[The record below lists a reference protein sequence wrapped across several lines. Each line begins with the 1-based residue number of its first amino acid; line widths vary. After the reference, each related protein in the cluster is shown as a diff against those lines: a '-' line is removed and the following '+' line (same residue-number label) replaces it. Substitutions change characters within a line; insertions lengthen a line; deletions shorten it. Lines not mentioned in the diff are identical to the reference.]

1 MASSSLLFPPTS
13 GDSAGPES
21 PGSNHNTALL
31 GAEQPGMQSPGSKAP
46 KHRDTGFQ
54 EASEDPLQRQMGTYS
69 LLRVL
74 VICKM
79 STSGFWCQLQI
90 CGMQLV
96 SGYVSL
102 RIAKWQKT
110 HSTSP
115 ALHVGPW
122 VSSLSCS
129 SEVRTLTSNS
139 SGLCCQ
145 AFISGSPQGA
155 LGAR

>member
-1 MASSSLLFPPTS
+1 MFQEGEGVTWQAVPCSSLLHQGTVL
-13 GDSAGPES
+13 ALS
-21 PGSNHNTALL
+21 PQDLTTTLRSSLL

-102 RIAKWQKT
+102 RIAKWQK
-110 HSTSP
+110 P
-115 ALHVGPW
+115 
-122 VSSLSCS
+122 
-129 SEVRTLTSNS
+129 TLPLQHFTLAP
-139 SGLCCQ
+139 GC
-145 AFISGSPQGA
+145 PH
-155 LGAR
+155 